1 MFNIKLTFT
10 KILYIAI
17 GIFLLLVIL
26 QAVNKT
32 FFNFLQTPY
41 LYFKDSK
48 KVNSENMWQVMF
60 QDEKSKNLTLQK
72 QLVLNNECRKILNSI
87 SISYQYITTGASI
100 FFSKGSNKFIIATT
114 NSGNVK
120 LNDIAINKNDYI
132 IGRVVDVLNDGVLKI
147 QQIEDDKAYI
157 PSIILGHSL
166 IGYVNGYNDAEC
178 RIVFETDEVFDTS
191 KINDGDIVVTSG
203 FDNFIP
209 YGMNIGRIKKYKGK
223 LCINR
228 DIDIYTNFFKL
239 VRVKSHI

>member
-48 KVNSENMWQVMF
+48 KVNSENMCQVMF
-60 QDEKSKNLTLQK
+60 QEEKSKNVALQK
-72 QLVLNNECRKILNSI
+72 QFILNNECGKVLNSM
-87 SISYQYITTGASI
+87 SNSYQYITTGTSI
-100 FFSKGSNKFIIATT
+100 FFSKGSNKFIIAII
-114 NSGNVK
+114 NSDDVK
-120 LNDIAINKNDYI
+120 LNDIAIDANNYI
-132 IGRVVDVLNDGVLKI
+132 IGRVVDIFGTGMLKI

-178 RIVFETDEVFDTS
+178 SVVFETDEAFDTS
-191 KINDGDIVVTSG
+191 KINNGDIVVTSG

-209 YGMNIGRIKKYKGK
+209 YGMNVGRIKKYKGK
-223 LCINR
+223 LCIDRNADR
-228 DIDIYTNFFKL
+228 YINIFKL
-239 VRVKSHI
+239 VRAKLHL